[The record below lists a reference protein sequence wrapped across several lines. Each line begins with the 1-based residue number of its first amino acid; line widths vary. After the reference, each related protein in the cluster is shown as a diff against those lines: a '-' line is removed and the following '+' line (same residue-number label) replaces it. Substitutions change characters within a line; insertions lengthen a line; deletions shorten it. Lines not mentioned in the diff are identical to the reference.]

1 MSQLSNETLTILM
14 EDTRKDLGTIKDDMR
29 LMRTEMQDFIKC
41 ADKKY
46 ASKTTEKIVYSMIG
60 AICLAVLGGLLNLVI
75 K

>member
-1 MSQLSNETLTILM
+1 MELSNETLTILM
-14 EDTRKDLGTIKDDMR
+14 EDTRKDLGIIKEDMKE
-29 LMRTEMQDFIKC
+29 MRKEMQNFIES

-46 ASKTTEKIVYSMIG
+46 ASKITEKIVYSMIG

>member
-1 MSQLSNETLTILM
+1 MELSNETLTILM
-14 EDTRKDLGTIKDDMR
+14 EDTRKDLGIIKEDMKE
-29 LMRTEMQDFIKC
+29 MRKEMQNFIES

-46 ASKTTEKIVYSMIG
+46 ASKVVEKVVYSMIG

>member
-1 MSQLSNETLTILM
+1 
-14 EDTRKDLGTIKDDMR
+14 
-29 LMRTEMQDFIKC
+29 MRTEMQDFIKC
-41 ADKKY
+41 ADSKY